1 MASRSCFC
9 AFLVL
14 FLVAFEPTC
23 KVKATDI
30 PPPLCRRVV
39 GSSAELIEFAVNLE
53 YLIAEFFLCI
63 SRGEGINIIAP
74 DLVHGGPISIGC
86 ATANLDSA
94 TRAIFEEFGI
104 QTVRILRTIFQT
116 SSLIREIPM
125 PQINISVETLRSLV
139 YAALGVNN
147 LTPPYNIYANK
158 INLLT
163 ASTTFVSLA
172 QQYLRGISP
181 YIVGDEFQQLT
192 SSVLST
198 VSGNFGV
205 LRGELFRNENVTVV
219 PYNFNLGTLVE
230 RGAQLVNRLAMCGD
244 KDEGLTLQFEFGNAT
259 NIIPF
264 TPNFTAQTRTARE
277 VLRALYGTGDATRPG
292 GLLPRGAT
300 GRIAEKIVTLKLN

>member
-86 ATANLDSA
+86 ATANLDSV
-94 TRAIFEEFGI
+94 TRSIFEEFGI

-116 SSLIREIPM
+116 SKLIKEIPM
-125 PQINISVETLRSLV
+125 PQIDIRAVTLRRLVTGAFGGSLNPPFNV
-139 YAALGVNN
+139 YGN
-147 LTPPYNIYANK
+147 TTNI
-158 INLLT
+158 LPS
-163 ASTTFVSLA
+163 STLIVSMA
-172 QQYLRGISP
+172 RQYYIGISP
-181 YIVGDEFQQLT
+181 YIVGDEFQSLASLISNT
-192 SSVLST
+192 ESAK
-198 VSGNFGV
+198 FGA
-205 LRGELFRNENVTVV
+205 LRTLLYLRENETVV
-219 PYNFNLGTLVE
+219 PYNFTLGTLVA
-230 RGAQLVNRLAMCGD
+230 RAALSVNRLGMCGV
-244 KDEGLTLQFEFGNAT
+244 KNEGLTLQFEFGNAT

-264 TPNFTAQTRTARE
+264 NPNVTAASRTARE
-277 VLRALYGTGDATRPG
+277 VLRILYGTGNATLPG
-292 GLLPRGAT
+292 GLFPRGVN
-300 GRIAEKIVTLKLN
+300 GRIAEKIVNLKLN